1 MLCTKSVIFVRYIL
15 LAKISSSSLKK
26 KKGVSI
32 FDASLEQISLKIE
45 NTIEYTEKKFFY
57 DVVDWFLVQFML
69 RLFPVSQFSFSNS
82 ETRDYQFLS

>member
-26 KKGVSI
+26 KKQALVT

-45 NTIEYTEKKFFY
+45 NTIEYTEKNFF
-57 DVVDWFLVQFML
+57 MM
-69 RLFPVSQFSFSNS
+69 
-82 ETRDYQFLS
+82 